1 MKNKNFIIIVIGQ
14 IISLFGNAIQR
25 FSMSLYLLE
34 FTGSTATF
42 ANILAISTI
51 PYILFAPIAG
61 TLSDRVNKKKIMVYL
76 DFFCSALIGG
86 YAIILLNGRDHEV
99 IVAVVMFMLSICFT
113 LYGPAVTASIPQ
125 IVEEDKLTSANGV
138 INQVGSIVNFA
149 GPILAGVLYG
159 IVGIK
164 AIVII
169 NAISFFVSAIMELF
183 LDIPDVVVSEEV
195 ESKLQ
200 SKVESNNVV
209 TLEKNAVP
217 TEVESKVGL
226 NDVVTLEKNIVT
238 TELATTMLD
247 SRTSE
252 LEERV
257 AASLRS
263 EENEEVAVISENAK
277 DIIKGNK
284 EVVTV
289 SEVIKE
295 NKEAKIKFENIKGN
309 SDKSKILSM
318 EFIKNSFIDMGKTFK
333 YLSKDKKVVLGI
345 IASYALCNIFLVP
358 VLTILAPYFINIFLG
373 LPSEIYGIVEGI
385 CVLGMILGG
394 FWISV
399 KPNMFKIKK
408 VHYTYFPMVAGV
420 ILMSTL
426 GGIKANNYTIAFL
439 FAIGG
444 LAIMMSLSLSNVLT
458 LTFIQK
464 EVPLEMLGRVS
475 AFSTAI
481 ATISVAPGQ
490 LLYGQ
495 IIDTGMPIGV
505 ILLITAI
512 ANIALIMFVKW
523 NVREVK

>member
-61 TLSDRVNKKKIMVYL
+61 MLSDRVNKKKIMVYL
-76 DFFCSALIGG
+76 DFFCSFLIGG

-99 IVAVVMFMLSICFT
+99 IVAIVMFMLSICFT
-113 LYGPAVTASIPQ
+113 LYGPAVTSSIPQ

-169 NAISFFVSAIMELF
+169 NAISFFASAIMELF
-183 LDIPDVVVSEEV
+183 LDIPDLVVSEEV
-195 ESKLQ
+195 EINEKVKVDEAVAESKL
-200 SKVESNNVV
+200 E
-209 TLEKNAVP
+209 
-217 TEVESKVGL
+217 L
-226 NDVVTLEKNIVT
+226 NDVVTYEKNIVT

-263 EENEEVAVISENAK
+263 EENEEVTVISENAK

-295 NKEAKIKFENIKGN
+295 NKKATMVSENIKGTA
-309 SDKSKILSM
+309 KREEKILSI

-333 YLSKDKKVVLGI
+333 YLSKEKKVVLGI

-408 VHYTYFPMVAGV
+408 VHYTYLPMVAGV

-475 AFSTAI
+475 AFSTAV

-495 IIDTGMPIGV
+495 IIDTGMPIGL

-512 ANIALIMFVKW
+512 ANIVLVMFVKW
-523 NVREVK
+523 NVREIN

>member
-61 TLSDRVNKKKIMVYL
+61 MLSDRVNKKKIMVYL
-76 DFFCSALIGG
+76 DFFCSFLIGG

-99 IVAVVMFMLSICFT
+99 IVAIVMFMLSICFT
-113 LYGPAVTASIPQ
+113 LYGPAVTSSIPQ

-169 NAISFFVSAIMELF
+169 NAISFFASAIMELF
-183 LDIPDVVVSEEV
+183 LDIPDLVVNEDV

-238 TELATTMLD
+238 TEVAVSALD
-247 SRTSE
+247 IKESAKVT
-252 LEERV
+252 
-257 AASLRS
+257 
-263 EENEEVAVISENAK
+263 VISEKAK
-277 DIIKGNK
+277 EDIRGK
-284 EVVTV
+284 
-289 SEVIKE
+289 
-295 NKEAKIKFENIKGN
+295 KEAAIASENIKGTA
-309 SDKSKILSM
+309 KREEKVLSI

-333 YLSKDKKVVLGI
+333 YLSKEKKVVLGI

-408 VHYTYFPMVAGV
+408 VHYTYLPMVAGV

-426 GGIKANNYTIAFL
+426 DGIKANNYTIAFL

-475 AFSTAI
+475 AFSTAV

-495 IIDTGMPIGV
+495 IIDTGMPIGL

-512 ANIALIMFVKW
+512 ANIVLVMFVKW
-523 NVREVK
+523 NVREIN